1 MINNIVLI
9 GRITKDLE
17 IKYTES
23 QKAVCNFT
31 LAVNR
36 IGQEQADFINIAV
49 WGQQAENL
57 HKYQSKGSLIA
68 VNGALRVDNYE
79 VNGERKYNTYVLA
92 NNIEYLSSKNTGNTA
107 PEERLPN
114 INEINND
121 PFYEMGVNVQNMPI
135 DDSDL
140 PF

>member
-1 MINNIVLI
+1 MNSIVLI

-23 QKAVCNFT
+23 QKAVCNFS

-36 IGQEQADFINIAV
+36 IGQEQADFINVAV

-68 VNGALRVDNYE
+68 VSGALRVDNYE
-79 VNGERKYNTYVLA
+79 VDGQKRYNTYVLA
-92 NNIEYLSSKNTGNTA
+92 NNVEYLSSKNANNEA
-107 PEERLPN
+107 PGERLPN
-114 INEINND
+114 INEIKKD
-121 PFYEMGVNVQNMPI
+121 PFEEMGINVQNIPI
-135 DDSDL
+135 DDDEL

>member
-1 MINNIVLI
+1 MNSIVLI

-23 QKAVCNFT
+23 QKAVCNFS

-36 IGQEQADFINIAV
+36 IGQEQADFINVAV

-68 VNGALRVDNYE
+68 VNGSLRVDNYE
-79 VNGERKYNTYVLA
+79 VDGQKRYNTYVLA
-92 NNIEYLSSKNTGNTA
+92 NNIFL
-107 PEERLPN
+107 
-114 INEINND
+114 
-121 PFYEMGVNVQNMPI
+121 
-135 DDSDL
+135 
-140 PF
+140 

>member
-1 MINNIVLI
+1 MNSIVLI

-17 IKYTES
+17 LRTTES

-36 IGQEQADFINIAV
+36 IGGEQADFINVAV

-68 VNGALRVDNYE
+68 VSGALRVDNYE
-79 VNGERKYNTYVLA
+79 VDGQKRYNTYVLA
-92 NNIEYLSSKNTGNTA
+92 NNVEYLSSKNANNEA
-107 PEERLPN
+107 PGERLPN
-114 INEINND
+114 INEIKKD
-121 PFYEMGVNVQNMPI
+121 PFEEMGINVQNMPI
-135 DDSDL
+135 DDEDL